1 MMRGIF
7 LEAHISDLHFGVMD
21 PSIQYNI
28 LKEQFIDKI
37 ANLNL
42 NIISINGDIFDHKF
56 MSNSDVIMY
65 AMKFI
70 NDLVTLCKLKRIT
83 LIIIHGTQYHDAG
96 QLKLF
101 YNYTTDPNLDIRIV
115 ETVRFENVNGKR
127 ILCIPE
133 MYNMGDAYYSNYL
146 YDDLYDAVYMHG
158 TFEKAIYGKNEED
171 LNSDREPVFSM
182 NNFINCA
189 GPIISGHVHKAG
201 CFNNHFYYTGS
212 PYRWC
217 FGEEEPKGFII
228 LMHDLDNR
236 YYNIHFEEIKSFR
249 YDTINLD
256 HMLQSDPKDIIDY
269 INSKKSQGIDHI
281 RLEITDEY
289 DRISILKDFFKT
301 DNSVVIKYDAKQ
313 RQEKIEQEKLREKY
327 KQYDYIIDPNLSEH
341 EILTRYINQNMG
353 YVYITTDE
361 LIKLLQE

>member
-1 MMRGIF
+1 MRGIF

-21 PSIQYNI
+21 PSVQYNI
-28 LKEQFIDKI
+28 LKEQFINKI
-37 ANLNL
+37 SKLNL

-56 MSNSDVIMY
+56 MSNSDVVMY

-70 NDLVTLCKLKRIT
+70 NDLVALCKSKKTT
-83 LIIIHGTQYHDAG
+83 LIIIHGTNYHDAG

-101 YNYTTDPNLDIRIV
+101 YNYTSDPDLDIRIV
-115 ETVRFENVNGKR
+115 EGVKFEIVNGKR

-133 MYNMGDAYYSNYL
+133 MYNMGADYYSSYL
-146 YDDLYDAVYMHG
+146 FDGIYDAVYMHG
-158 TFEKAIYGKNEED
+158 TFEKAIFGKNEED
-171 LNSDREPVFSM
+171 LDSNREPIFSM
-182 NNFINCA
+182 NSFANCT

-236 YYNIHFEEIKSFR
+236 YYNIHFEEIQSFR

-256 HMLQSDPKDIIDY
+256 NMLNVDPKY
-269 INSKKSQGIDHI
+269 IVSYIQELKSQGIDHI
-281 RLEITDEY
+281 RVEITNEY
-289 DRISILKDFFKT
+289 DRISILKDFFKS

-313 RQEKIEQEKLREKY
+313 RQERIQEEKLREKY
-327 KQYDYIIDPNLSEH
+327 EEYNYIIDPNLSEYD
-341 EILTRYINQNMG
+341 ILTRYINQNVG
-353 YVYITTDE
+353 YAYITTDE